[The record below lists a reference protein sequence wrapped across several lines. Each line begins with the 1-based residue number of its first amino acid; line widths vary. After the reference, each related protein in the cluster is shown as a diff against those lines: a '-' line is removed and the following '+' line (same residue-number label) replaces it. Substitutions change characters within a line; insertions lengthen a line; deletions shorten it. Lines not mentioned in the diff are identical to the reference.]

1 MTRWMLVAAVFLAWA
16 AFPPRAVAR
25 KARSKG
31 GATARRAAKG
41 APSKNARCKDLFCA
55 AQVVRMD
62 RSGEDG
68 GLSGEQVDQILQS
81 HTSRIEPCFVEARR
95 RDPSLS
101 GARARVEV
109 VVKADGQVAD
119 ARVNQVRGSPLS
131 RCVLAKLKGVRFPKS
146 RAPLTVAG
154 FQMAVLQ

>member
-1 MTRWMLVAAVFLAWA
+1 M
-16 AFPPRAVAR
+16 
-25 KARSKG
+25 
-31 GATARRAAKG
+31 
-41 APSKNARCKDLFCA
+41 
-55 AQVVRMD
+55 
-62 RSGEDG
+62 
-68 GLSGEQVDQILQS
+68 
-81 HTSRIEPCFVEARR
+81 EARR